1 LWRHSCFFVRTAL
14 AQCVAKRITRFGKHH
29 VMAHILLIDD
39 DAILRETF
47 GGLMR
52 RLGYGFTWAGTMED
66 GRRALAG
73 GGLDVVLLDLRLPD
87 GYGLDMMAEIK
98 AAPGAPEV
106 LIVTGQDDP
115 EGAALAIK
123 SGAWDYIQ
131 KPLTPNRVTLPLA
144 RALEYRAQKAAR
156 RPRTVLK
163 REAIVGVGPAM
174 EACLDLVAQAA
185 DSDASVLITG
195 ETGTGKELFARAI
208 HSNSA
213 RINNNFVVVD
223 CAALPETLVESVLFG
238 HVKGAFT
245 GADRDRDGL
254 FKLADGGTL
263 FLDEI
268 GELSQGI
275 QKTFL
280 RVLQDG
286 RFRPVGSKHELQS
299 DFRLVA
305 ATNRDLSA
313 MAVSGAFREDLLYRL
328 RTIVITLPPL
338 RTRVEDIKPLAIHY
352 MNRLC
357 ERYRLP
363 TKGFAEEFF
372 QALAAY
378 SWPGNVRDLFS
389 TMERVLL
396 QHRNEP
402 VLYPMHLPDEIR
414 IQVLKATAGCA
425 AAEAAAATPRKIP
438 LWKEYRRRALDVAE
452 GGYLRELLRVS
463 RGNVGQAALLSG
475 LSPSRL
481 YDLFRKYDLNTRP

>member
-1 LWRHSCFFVRTAL
+1 
-14 AQCVAKRITRFGKHH
+14 
-29 VMAHILLIDD
+29 MAHILVIDD
-39 DAILRETF
+39 DAFFQEFLC
-47 GGLMR
+47 
-52 RLGYGFTWAGTMED
+52 RLLGAEGHDVVRAGSVAEAD
-66 GRRALAG
+66 SRAQAAEFDLVF
-73 GGLDVVLLDLRLPD
+73 LDVRLPD
-87 GYGLDMMAEIK
+87 GYGLDMMEEIK
-98 AAPGAPEV
+98 AVPGTPEV
-106 LIVTGQDDP
+106 IIITGQEDP

-131 KPLTPNRVTLPLA
+131 KPLTPNRVTLPLT

-156 RPRTVLK
+156 RPRAVLK
-163 REAIVGVGPAM
+163 REAIVGGGPAM
-174 EACLDLVAQAA
+174 EACLDQVAQAA
-185 DSDASVLITG
+185 DSDASVLLTG

-208 HSNSA
+208 HANSA
-213 RINNNFVVVD
+213 RSHSNFVVVD

-268 GELSQGI
+268 GELSPGI

-286 RFRPVGSKHELQS
+286 RFRPVGSKHELSS

-305 ATNRDLSA
+305 ATNRDLAA
-313 MAVSGAFREDLLYRL
+313 MAGIGSFREDLLYRL

-338 RTRVEDIKPLAIHY
+338 RQRQEDIKFLAIHH

-372 QALAAY
+372 QALTTY
-378 SWPGNVRDLFS
+378 SWPGNVRDLFG

-396 QHRNEP
+396 QYRNEP
-402 VLYPMHLPDEIR
+402 VLYPKHLPDEIR
-414 IQVLKATAGCA
+414 IQVLRASSVC
-425 AAEAAAATPRKIP
+425 ETPEPPRGEGPGASGPAIAP
-438 LWKEYRRRALDVAE
+438 WKEYRRLAMEEVER
-452 GGYLRELLRVS
+452 GYLADLLRIS
-463 RGNVGQAALLSG
+463 RGNVGRAAKMSG

-481 YDLFRKYDLNTRP
+481 YDLFRKYGLATRP

>member
-1 LWRHSCFFVRTAL
+1 
-14 AQCVAKRITRFGKHH
+14 
-29 VMAHILLIDD
+29 MAHILLIDD
-39 DAILRETF
+39 DAILKETF
-47 GGLMR
+47 GALMG
-52 RLGYGFTWAGTMED
+52 RLGHDFSWAGSLEA
-66 GRRALAG
+66 GRQMLARG
-73 GGLDVVLLDLRLPD
+73 RCDVVLLDLRLPD
-87 GYGLDMMAEIK
+87 GYGLELMPELR
-98 AAPGAPEV
+98 AAPGAPEII
-106 LIVTGQDDP
+106 IVTAQDDP

-131 KPLTPNRVTLPLA
+131 KPLTPNRVSLPLT

-156 RPRTVLK
+156 RPRAVLK
-163 REAIVGVGPAM
+163 REGIIGAGPAM

-185 DSDASVLITG
+185 DSDASVLLTG

-208 HSNSA
+208 HANSSRA
-213 RINNNFVVVD
+213 TNNFVVVD

-254 FKLADGGTL
+254 VKLADGGTL

-268 GELSQGI
+268 GELSPAI

-286 RFRPVGSKHELQS
+286 RFRPVGSKNELQS

-305 ATNRDLSA
+305 ATNRDLPV
-313 MAVSGAFREDLLYRL
+313 MAAGGVFREDLLYRL

-338 RTRVEDIKPLAIHY
+338 KQRTEDVKPLAIHY

-363 TKGFAEEFF
+363 TKGFADEFF

-378 SWPGNVRDLFS
+378 TWPGNVRELCS

-396 QHRNEP
+396 AYRSEP
-402 VLYPMHLPDEIR
+402 VLYPKHLPDELR
-414 IQVLKATAGCA
+414 IQVLGAGAACEPDAAGRQAAPAVEGRPVPPWKA
-425 AAEAAAATPRKIP
+425 
-438 LWKEYRRRALDVAE
+438 YRRRALDAAE
-452 GGYLRELLRVS
+452 EAYLRDLLAAC
-463 RGNVGQAALLSG
+463 GGTVGRAATVSG
-475 LSPSRL
+475 LSVSRL
-481 YDLFRKYDLNTRP
+481 YDLFRKYNLPTRA

>member
-1 LWRHSCFFVRTAL
+1 
-14 AQCVAKRITRFGKHH
+14 
-29 VMAHILLIDD
+29 MAHILLVDD

-47 GGLMR
+47 GALLR
-52 RLGYGFTWAGTMED
+52 RLGHTLHWAGSIEQ
-66 GRRALAG
+66 GRLTLARER
-73 GGLDVVLLDLRLPD
+73 LDVVFLDLRLPD
-87 GYGLDMMAEIK
+87 GYGLDLLPDVK
-98 AAPGAPEV
+98 AAAGAPEV
-106 LIVTGQDDP
+106 IIVTGQEDP
-115 EGAALAIK
+115 EGAAIAIK

-131 KPLTPNRVTLPLA
+131 KPLTPNRVTLPLT

-156 RPRTVLK
+156 RPPAVLK
-163 REAIVGVGPAM
+163 REAIIGSAPAM

-185 DSDASVLITG
+185 DSDAAVLVTG

-208 HSNSA
+208 HANSA
-213 RINNNFVVVD
+213 RAVSNFVVVD
-223 CAALPETLVESVLFG
+223 CAALPESLVESVLFG

-268 GELSQGI
+268 GELSPAI

-286 RFRPVGSKHELQS
+286 RFRPVGSKRELSS

-305 ATNRDLSA
+305 ATNRDLAA
-313 MAVSGAFREDLLYRL
+313 MAAAGAFRDDLLYRL

-338 RTRVEDIKPLAIHY
+338 RQRPEDIRQLAIHH

-357 ERYRLP
+357 SRYGLP

-372 QALAAY
+372 QVLCAY
-378 SWPGNVRDLFS
+378 SWPGNVRDLFG
-389 TMERVLL
+389 TLERVLL
-396 QHRNEP
+396 QHRGEP
-402 VLYPMHLPDEIR
+402 VLYPKHLPDEIR
-414 IQVLKATAGCA
+414 LQMLRVTGLCEPGEALRPDA
-425 AAEAAAATPRKIP
+425 ADPGRPAVMP
-438 LWKEYRRRALDVAE
+438 WKDYRRQALEDVE
-452 GGYLRELLRVS
+452 RRYLRDLLEAS
-463 RGNVGQAALLSG
+463 RGNVVRAAQASG

-481 YDLFRKYDLNTRP
+481 YDLFRKYGLSTRP

>member
-1 LWRHSCFFVRTAL
+1 
-14 AQCVAKRITRFGKHH
+14 
-29 VMAHILLIDD
+29 MAHILLIDD
-39 DAILRETF
+39 DAILKETF
-47 GGLMR
+47 GALMG
-52 RLGYGFTWAGTMED
+52 RLGHRLTWAGSLEA
-66 GRRALAG
+66 GRAALSQG
-73 GGLDVVLLDLRLPD
+73 RFDVVLLDLRLPD
-87 GYGLDMMAEIK
+87 GYGLDMMPEVR
-98 AAPGAPEV
+98 AAPGTPEII
-106 LIVTGQDDP
+106 IVTAQDDP

-131 KPLTPNRVTLPLA
+131 KPLTPARVTLPLT

-156 RPRTVLK
+156 RPRAVLK
-163 REAIVGVGPAM
+163 REGIIGAGPAM

-185 DSDASVLITG
+185 DSDASVLLTG

-208 HSNSA
+208 HAKSSRA
-213 RINNNFVVVD
+213 TNNFVVVD

-254 FKLADGGTL
+254 VTLADGGTL

-268 GELSQGI
+268 GELSPAI

-286 RFRPVGSKHELQS
+286 RFRPVGSKNELQS

-305 ATNRDLSA
+305 ATNRDLPV
-313 MAVSGAFREDLLYRL
+313 MAAGGMFREDLLYRL

-338 RTRVEDIKPLAIHY
+338 RLRTEDIRALALHY

-357 ERYRLP
+357 VRYRLP
-363 TKGFAEEFF
+363 TKGFSDEFF

-378 SWPGNVRDLFS
+378 TWPGNVRELCS

-396 QHRNEP
+396 AYRGEP
-402 VLYPMHLPDEIR
+402 VLYPKHLPDEIR
-414 IQVLKATAGCA
+414 IPVLNAGAAGEPDGAGRATRT
-425 AAEAAAATPRKIP
+425 AAEGQPVP
-438 LWKEYRRRALDVAE
+438 PWKAYRRRALDAAE
-452 GGYLRELLRVS
+452 EAYLRDLLVACGGTVVR
-463 RGNVGQAALLSG
+463 AAKVSG
-475 LSPSRL
+475 LSVSRL
-481 YDLFRKYDLNTRP
+481 YDLFRKYNLPTRA

>member
-1 LWRHSCFFVRTAL
+1 
-14 AQCVAKRITRFGKHH
+14 
-29 VMAHILLIDD
+29 MAHILLIDD
-39 DAILRETF
+39 DAILKETI
-47 GGLMR
+47 GALMR
-52 RLGYGFTWAGTMED
+52 RLGHAFTWAGSLDE
-66 GRRALAG
+66 GRRALAHG
-73 GGLDVVLLDLRLPD
+73 RFDVVLLDLRLPD
-87 GYGLDMMAEIK
+87 GYGLDIMAELRG
-98 AAPGAPEV
+98 APGTPEII
-106 LIVTGQDDP
+106 IVTGQEDP

-131 KPLTPNRVTLPLA
+131 KPLTPNRVTLPLT

-156 RPRTVLK
+156 RPRAVLK
-163 REAIVGVGPAM
+163 REAIIGVGPAM
-174 EACLDLVAQAA
+174 EACLDMVAQAA
-185 DSDASVLITG
+185 DSDASVLVTG

-208 HSNSA
+208 HANSP
-213 RINNNFVVVD
+213 RGNNNFVVVD

-268 GELSQGI
+268 GELSLGI

-286 RFRPVGSKHELQS
+286 RFRPVGSKNELQS
-299 DFRLVA
+299 DFRLLA
-305 ATNRDLSA
+305 ATNRDLGG
-313 MAVSGAFREDLLYRL
+313 MAADGVFREDLLYRL
-328 RTIVITLPPL
+328 RTIIITLPPL
-338 RTRVEDIKPLAIHY
+338 RNRVEDVKPLAIHY

-378 SWPGNVRDLFS
+378 SWPGNVRELCS

-396 QHRNEP
+396 QHRTEP
-402 VLYPMHLPDEIR
+402 VLYPKHLPDEIR
-414 IQVLKATAGCA
+414 IQVLNARGPAEPVGPPHPEESHTAA
-425 AAEAAAATPRKIP
+425 VPP
-438 LWKEYRRRALDVAE
+438 WKEYRRQALDAAE
-452 GGYLRELLRVS
+452 QSYLQDLLTAAG
-463 RGNVGQAALLSG
+463 GNVARASRISG

-481 YDLFRKYDLNTRP
+481 YDLFRKYNLPTRA

>member
-1 LWRHSCFFVRTAL
+1 
-14 AQCVAKRITRFGKHH
+14 
-29 VMAHILLIDD
+29 MAHILLVDD
-39 DAILRETF
+39 DPILRETF
-47 GGLMR
+47 GVLMR
-52 RLGYGFTWAGTMED
+52 RLGHTLHWAGSLEQ
-66 GRRALAG
+66 GRLTLARER
-73 GGLDVVLLDLRLPD
+73 LDVVLLDLRLPD
-87 GYGLDMMAEIK
+87 GYGLELLPDIK
-98 AAPGAPEV
+98 AATGTPEV
-106 LIVTGQDDP
+106 IIVTGQEDP

-131 KPLTPNRVTLPLA
+131 KPLTPHRVTLPLT

-156 RPRTVLK
+156 RPPAVLK
-163 REAIVGVGPAM
+163 REAIVGGGPAM

-185 DSDASVLITG
+185 DSEAAVLITG

-208 HSNSA
+208 HANSA
-213 RINNNFVVVD
+213 RATSNFVVVD
-223 CAALPETLVESVLFG
+223 CAALPESLVESVLFG

-268 GELSQGI
+268 GELSPTI

-286 RFRPVGSKHELQS
+286 RFRPVGSKRELSS

-305 ATNRDLSA
+305 ATNRDLPV
-313 MAVSGAFREDLLYRL
+313 MAAQGTFREDLLYRL

-338 RTRVEDIKPLAIHY
+338 RQRPEDIRPLAIHH

-357 ERYRLP
+357 SRYGLP

-372 QALAAY
+372 QALCAY
-378 SWPGNVRDLFS
+378 SWPGNVRDLFG

-396 QHRNEP
+396 QQRGEP
-402 VLYPMHLPDEIR
+402 VLYPKHLPDEIR
-414 IQVLKATAGCA
+414 LQMLRASGMCEAGEGGHAQTVDAAGTAVM
-425 AAEAAAATPRKIP
+425 P
-438 LWKEYRRRALDVAE
+438 WKEYRRQALEEVE
-452 GGYLRELLRVS
+452 RRYLNDLLQAS
-463 RGNVGQAALLSG
+463 RGNVGRASRASG

-481 YDLFRKYDLNTRP
+481 YDLFRKYGLVTRP

>member
-1 LWRHSCFFVRTAL
+1 
-14 AQCVAKRITRFGKHH
+14 
-29 VMAHILLIDD
+29 MAHILLIDD
-39 DAILRETF
+39 DAILKETF
-47 GGLMR
+47 GALTR
-52 RLGYGFTWAGTMED
+52 RLGHALTWAGSLAE
-66 GRRALAG
+66 GRRELSRGAFDVAL
-73 GGLDVVLLDLRLPD
+73 VDLALPD
-87 GYGLDMMAEIK
+87 GYGLDLMPELR
-98 AAPGAPEV
+98 AAPGAPEII
-106 LIVTGQDDP
+106 IVTAQDDP

-131 KPLTPNRVTLPLA
+131 KPLTPSRVSLPLT

-163 REAIVGVGPAM
+163 REGIIGLGPGM
-174 EACLDLVAQAA
+174 ETCLDLVAQAA

-208 HSNSA
+208 HANSSRA
-213 RINNNFVVVD
+213 TNSFVVVD

-254 FKLADGGTL
+254 VKLADGGTL

-268 GELSQGI
+268 GELSPAI

-286 RFRPVGSKHELQS
+286 RFRPVGSKNELQS
-299 DFRLVA
+299 DFRLLA
-305 ATNRDLSA
+305 ATNRDLPV
-313 MAVSGAFREDLLYRL
+313 MAAGGMFREDLLYRL

-338 RTRVEDIKPLAIHY
+338 RQRAEDVKALAIHY

-363 TKGFAEEFF
+363 TKGFADEFF

-378 SWPGNVRDLFS
+378 TWPGNVRELCS

-396 QHRNEP
+396 AYRGEP
-402 VLYPMHLPDEIR
+402 VLYPKHLPDEIR
-414 IQVLKATAGCA
+414 IQVLSAASAGDQVPA
-425 AAEAAAATPRKIP
+425 SREAAATAQSVPP
-438 LWKEYRRRALDVAE
+438 WKTYRRRALDAAE
-452 GGYLRELLRVS
+452 EAYLRELL
-463 RGNVGQAALLSG
+463 AACGGTVPRAAKLSG

-481 YDLFRKYDLNTRP
+481 YDLFRKYNLPTRA

>member
-1 LWRHSCFFVRTAL
+1 
-14 AQCVAKRITRFGKHH
+14 
-29 VMAHILLIDD
+29 MAHILLVDD
-39 DAILRETF
+39 DPILRETF
-47 GGLMR
+47 GALMR
-52 RLGYGFTWAGTMED
+52 RLGHTLYWAGSIEQ
-66 GRRALAG
+66 GRPTLARER
-73 GGLDVVLLDLRLPD
+73 LDVVLLDLRLPD
-87 GYGLDMMAEIK
+87 GYGLDLLPDVK
-98 AAPGAPEV
+98 AAMGAPEV
-106 LIVTGQDDP
+106 IIVTGQEDP
-115 EGAALAIK
+115 EGAAIAIK

-131 KPLTPNRVTLPLA
+131 KPLTPNRVTLPLT

-156 RPRTVLK
+156 RPRAVLK
-163 REAIVGVGPAM
+163 REAIVGGGPAM

-185 DSDASVLITG
+185 DSDASVLLTG

-208 HSNSA
+208 HANSA
-213 RINNNFVVVD
+213 RSHSNFVVVD

-268 GELSQGI
+268 GELSPGI

-286 RFRPVGSKHELQS
+286 RFRPVGSKHELSS

-313 MAVSGAFREDLLYRL
+313 MASIGSFREDLLYRL

-338 RTRVEDIKPLAIHY
+338 RERQEDIKFLAIHH

-372 QALAAY
+372 QALTAY
-378 SWPGNVRDLFS
+378 SWPGNVRDLFG

-396 QHRNEP
+396 QYRNEP
-402 VLYPMHLPDEIR
+402 VLYPKHLPDEIR
-414 IQVLKATAGCA
+414 IQVLRASSVRETPEPPRGGEPEPSDA
-425 AAEAAAATPRKIP
+425 AIAP
-438 LWKEYRRRALDVAE
+438 WKEYRRLAMEEVER
-452 GGYLRELLRVS
+452 GYLSDLLRIS
-463 RGNVGQAALLSG
+463 RGNVGRAAKMSG

-481 YDLFRKYDLNTRP
+481 YDLFRKYGLATRP

>member
-1 LWRHSCFFVRTAL
+1 
-14 AQCVAKRITRFGKHH
+14 
-29 VMAHILLIDD
+29 MAHILLIDD

-52 RLGYGFTWAGTMED
+52 RLGHVLTWAGSMAE
-66 GRRALAG
+66 GRLALAHDRV
-73 GGLDVVLLDLRLPD
+73 DVVLLDLRLPD
-87 GYGLDMMAEIK
+87 GYGLDLMDEIK
-98 AAPGAPEV
+98 AAPGVPEV
-106 LIVTGQDDP
+106 IIITGREDP

-131 KPLTPNRVTLPLA
+131 KPLTPNRVTLPLT

-156 RPRTVLK
+156 RPRAVLK
-163 REAIVGVGPAM
+163 REAIVGGGPAM
-174 EACLDLVAQAA
+174 EACLDQVAQAA
-185 DSDASVLITG
+185 DSNASVLITG
-195 ETGTGKELFARAI
+195 ETGTGKELFAQAI
-208 HSNSA
+208 HANSSRA
-213 RINNNFVVVD
+213 HSNFVVVD

-268 GELSQGI
+268 GELSPGI

-286 RFRPVGSKHELQS
+286 RFRPVGSKHELSS

-305 ATNRDLSA
+305 ATNRDLSV
-313 MAVSGAFREDLLYRL
+313 MAGIGSFREDLLYRL
-328 RTIVITLPPL
+328 RTIVLTLPPL
-338 RTRVEDIKPLAIHY
+338 RARQEDIKSLTIHH

-372 QALAAY
+372 QALCVY
-378 SWPGNVRDLFS
+378 SWPGNVRELFGA
-389 TMERVLL
+389 MERLLL
-396 QHRNEP
+396 QYRNEP
-402 VLYPMHLPDEIR
+402 VLYPKHLPDEIR
-414 IQVLKATAGCA
+414 LQVLRANGIGESAEPGPCDTVEPVDSGIAPWKAF
-425 AAEAAAATPRKIP
+425 
-438 LWKEYRRRALDVAE
+438 RRLAMEEVER
-452 GGYLRELLRVS
+452 GYLGELLRIS
-463 RGNVGQAALLSG
+463 RGNVGRASKISG

-481 YDLFRKYDLNTRP
+481 YDLFRKYGLVTRP

>member
-1 LWRHSCFFVRTAL
+1 M
-14 AQCVAKRITRFGKHH
+14 AQ
-29 VMAHILLIDD
+29 ILLIDD
-39 DAILRETF
+39 DATLRETF
-47 GGLMR
+47 GALVGRM
-52 RLGYGFTWAGTMED
+52 GHAFTWAGSLAD
-66 GRRALAG
+66 GRRALAAG
-73 GGLDVVLLDLRLPD
+73 PTDVVLLDLRLPD
-87 GYGLDMMAEIK
+87 GYGLDLMPEIK

-106 LIVTGQDDP
+106 IIITGQEDP

-131 KPLTPNRVTLPLA
+131 KPLTPHRVSLPLT
-144 RALEYRAQKAAR
+144 RALEYRDQKAAR

-163 REAIVGVGPAM
+163 REAIVGSGPAM

-185 DSDASVLITG
+185 DSDAAVLITG

-208 HSNSA
+208 HANSRRA
-213 RINNNFVVVD
+213 NSNFVVVD

-263 FLDEI
+263 FLDEV
-268 GELSQGI
+268 GELSPGI

-286 RFRPVGSKHELQS
+286 RFRPVGSKNELQS

-305 ATNRDLSA
+305 ATNRNLLA
-313 MAVSGAFREDLLYRL
+313 MTESGGFREDLLYRL

-338 RTRVEDIKPLAIHY
+338 RNRTEDIKPLAIHY

-363 TKGFAEEFF
+363 TKGFSEEFF
-372 QALAAY
+372 QGLAAY
-378 SWPGNVRDLFS
+378 SWPGNVRDLAN

-396 QHRNEP
+396 QHRGEP

-414 IQVLKATAGCA
+414 IQVLKAESGAGP
-425 AAEAAAATPRKIP
+425 EALPLRNIARPANGLPR
-438 LWKEYRRRALDVAE
+438 WKAYRRRALDAAE
-452 GGYLRELLRVS
+452 QSYLRDLLTAC
-463 RGNVGQAALLSG
+463 RGNVATASRLSG

-481 YDLFRKYDLNTRP
+481 YDLFRKYHLPTRT